1 MSVEVR
7 RRVQRA
13 WLLRWSVSDGSMSG
27 SGVRGGTLSGCGVG
41 GGRLNGWVC
50 VCECGVRRAWWW
62 WWVSWQR
69 APPVYSEH
77 IIQGDPQGDH
87 HHPSISYSFV
97 ILPTTVLLT
106 QSRCSHEI
114 VGKG

>member
-1 MSVEVR
+1 M
-7 RRVQRA
+7 
-13 WLLRWSVSDGSMSG
+13 
-27 SGVRGGTLSGCGVG
+27 SGCGVG
-41 GGRLNGWVC
+41 GGWYVEW
-50 VCECGVRRAWWW
+50 VCECGDGRAW

-87 HHPSISYSFV
+87 HHHPSISYSFV

-106 QSRCSHEI
+106 QSRCSHENRWQGLNFI
-114 VGKG
+114 VVT